1 MNVMHMTI
9 YHRYLAQKFLL
20 KNLQLQLLFNERP
33 HTNLPKVQELVR
45 ALEMYLEPS
54 RISKI
59 ELFSENS

>member
-1 MNVMHMTI
+1 MKVMHVTI
-9 YHRYLAQKFLL
+9 YHRYLAQKSLL

-54 RISKI
+54 GISKI